1 MPLKNIH
8 SRWDALR
15 ETGSTARWYRNLQ
28 QGSPITADVY
38 VRTLGLYCERNHTTP
53 EQILADA
60 KSGALRDGLI
70 DFVAMLQGEGKRG
83 SYIVRFKK
91 VLNSWCLFN
100 GVEPK
105 LKDIK
110 IRGANDA
117 STLSSES
124 PPRKEELAKILRL
137 ASTRGRAII
146 ALLAFSGL
154 RPESLGNYKG
164 TDAIRL
170 GDVDGLVIT
179 PDGIEISKIPA
190 LLHVR
195 GSISKKGHKYFTFI
209 PGEGV
214 KYVLDYLNSRIK
226 AGESLTKESPL
237 VGADKRYQTF
247 KHSGIM
253 RTVMVEKR
261 ARDAIRGAGFK
272 FRPYAL
278 RVYFASALD
287 AAEYDGGRVTHN
299 WRAFW
304 FGHKGD
310 MSARYSTN
318 KQLPPE
324 MVEQMRESF
333 QKCCKYIETVNYEED
348 ESSTMIDFYIGQL
361 EGAGFSREEIEKLNL
376 PQLTPRE
383 IGKAMVEKMRSTSR
397 EGPDVEEKSAKTEY
411 KLVSEDELAA
421 YLEQGWEPVLSTK
434 EGKIVIKLSR

>member
-15 ETGSTARWYRNLQ
+15 ETGSTMQWYQNLQ

-60 KSGALRDGLI
+60 KSGALRNNLI
-70 DFVAMLQGEGKRG
+70 KFITVLQGEDKQG

-91 VLNSWCLFN
+91 TLNSWCLFN
-100 GVEPK
+100 GVE
-105 LKDIK
+105 
-110 IRGANDA
+110 
-117 STLSSES
+117 STLRGVKVREANNANTVSSES
-124 PPRKEELAKILRL
+124 PPKKEELAKILRL
-137 ASTRGRAII
+137 ASTRGKAII

-179 PDGIEISKIPA
+179 PDGIEIPKIPA

-195 GSISKKGHKYFTFI
+195 ESISKKGHRYFTFI

-214 KYVLDYLNSRIK
+214 KYVLDYLNSRLK
-226 AGESLTKESPL
+226 AGESLTKEAPL
-237 VGADKRYQTF
+237 VGADKRYQTL
-247 KHSGIM
+247 KHNGIM
-253 RTVMVEKR
+253 RTVMVGKR
-261 ARDAIRGAGFK
+261 ARDAIRGAGLK

-333 QKCCKYIETVNYEED
+333 QRCCKYIETVNYEED
-348 ESSTMIDFYIGQL
+348 ESSTMTDFYMGQL

-383 IGKAMVEKMRSTSR
+383 IGRVMVEKMRSTSQ
-397 EGPDVEEKSAKTEY
+397 EDPNVEKKGAKTEH
-411 KLVSEDELAA
+411 KLVSEDELAT
-421 YLEQGWEPVLSTK
+421 YLEQGWEPILSTK
-434 EGKIVIKLSR
+434 EGKIAIRLSH

>member
-15 ETGSTARWYRNLQ
+15 ETGNTARWYRNLQ

-209 PGEGV
+209 PKIFLSENKIHHNFQVMRSSEITVQINGSNFFENPYSQPTRRNSNGRICNQDSGV
-214 KYVLDYLNSRIK
+214 GGYS
-226 AGESLTKESPL
+226 
-237 VGADKRYQTF
+237 
-247 KHSGIM
+247 
-253 RTVMVEKR
+253 
-261 ARDAIRGAGFK
+261 
-272 FRPYAL
+272 
-278 RVYFASALD
+278 AS
-287 AAEYDGGRVTHN
+287 
-299 WRAFW
+299 
-304 FGHKGD
+304 
-310 MSARYSTN
+310 
-318 KQLPPE
+318 
-324 MVEQMRESF
+324 
-333 QKCCKYIETVNYEED
+333 CK
-348 ESSTMIDFYIGQL
+348 
-361 EGAGFSREEIEKLNL
+361 EKLA
-376 PQLTPRE
+376 R
-383 IGKAMVEKMRSTSR
+383 
-397 EGPDVEEKSAKTEY
+397 
-411 KLVSEDELAA
+411 
-421 YLEQGWEPVLSTK
+421 
-434 EGKIVIKLSR
+434 